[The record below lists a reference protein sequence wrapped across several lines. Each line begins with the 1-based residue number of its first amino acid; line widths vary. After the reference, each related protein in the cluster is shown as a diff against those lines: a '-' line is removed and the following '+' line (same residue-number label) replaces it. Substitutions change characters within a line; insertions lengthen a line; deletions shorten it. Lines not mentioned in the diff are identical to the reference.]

1 MARWAIAWSY
11 SSRNGKNMNTMTD
24 PQATEMLTEFFAVR
38 NEQMKVMTS
47 WSRSSARSLPPKA
60 LARFFQIENKLDAI
74 INYEVAS
81 VVPLVKHTPQTPP
94 PAPTK

>member
-1 MARWAIAWSY
+1 
-11 SSRNGKNMNTMTD
+11 MNTMTD